1 MLSTQP
7 ADHSTDD
14 PSELLPDSI
23 SALEVLVFISKIMR
37 DYTNECKYV
46 ICSIAVFIYSL

>member
-23 SALEVLVFISKIMR
+23 MALEVLVFISKIMR
-37 DYTNECKYV
+37 DYTNKRKYALL
-46 ICSIAVFIYSL
+46 SYL